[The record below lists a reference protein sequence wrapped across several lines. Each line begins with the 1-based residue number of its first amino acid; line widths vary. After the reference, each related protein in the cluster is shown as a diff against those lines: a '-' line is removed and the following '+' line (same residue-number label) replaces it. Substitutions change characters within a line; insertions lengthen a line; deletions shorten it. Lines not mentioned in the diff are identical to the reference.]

1 MLKTRS
7 NKLKKNKMRKVIQ
20 AAIVLV
26 LWIILGTNVQADQRI
41 GLQNLTAETSA
52 QNKSQNNFNAR
63 EFADS
68 YFKFWNDKGIEQ
80 AGDYY
85 AEEVDYRDLSLE
97 VSLKGIKEV
106 KKFMQEQFKA
116 TPDLKF
122 KTIDVVVQSPSK
134 IAIQWLM
141 TGTDQGKPFE
151 TEGVSVMELKQ
162 GKIIK
167 NTDYYK

>member
-1 MLKTRS
+1 
-7 NKLKKNKMRKVIQ
+7 MRKVIR
-20 AAIVLV
+20 AAIVLI
-26 LWIILGTNVQADQRI
+26 LWISLCANVQAEPI
-41 GLQNLTAETSA
+41 TGLPNLTAKTST
-52 QNKSQNNFNAR
+52 QNPYQNNFNAR

-68 YFKFWNDKGIEQ
+68 YFKFWNDNAIER

-85 AEEVDYRDLSLE
+85 AEGIDYRDLSLGE
-97 VSLKGIKEV
+97 AIKGIKEV
-106 KKFMQEQFKA
+106 KKFMQEQFNA

-122 KTIDVVVQSPSK
+122 KTIDVVVQSPEK

-141 TGTDQGKPFE
+141 TGTEQGKPFE
-151 TEGVSVMELKQ
+151 TEGVSLMELKQ